1 MNKIYRNILLLV
13 SVGGIAVSCT
23 KNFGEYNTNPY
34 EPEALPVTSF
44 FPAMLDCLASPEENP
59 CQRNN
64 TFWAC
69 FGGYVTAPNSWSRG
83 TLYSTMNIDDE
94 WNRWTVDWYYT
105 AEGGKGLYPGWFSIQ
120 RMTEGEGYYFQMA
133 QLLRVYVMQ
142 MVASLQGPLPYSAV
156 ANGDFYVAY
165 DDEKTAWH
173 AMFDD
178 LDKAIEEIQSAVL
191 SGSTPLS
198 SVDRVYNGDNSKWL
212 KFANTLKLRMAMR
225 ISNVDPDYAKQKAE
239 EAVASGVM
247 ESTGDSA
254 YDNLNGRY
262 PNGYYQVS
270 AGWGS
275 YEVKA
280 NACIVSYMNGYK
292 DPRRAAYF
300 TKQTVVPDSQ
310 TEYMGVRSGI
320 SGCVPNDYRYYSGL
334 IYESLDRTTPM
345 PIMFAAEAAFLR
357 AEGALKGWNMGGTAQ
372 HFYEQGIRLSFDEWK
387 VSGADAYIAD
397 ATSTPAN
404 YTDEVKGENS
414 VSNKSRATIAWDESA
429 TDEQK
434 LEKIITQKWIA
445 GYPSSLEAWSDF
457 RRTGYPYI
465 FPPKDNLSQ
474 PQIDGERQQRRLRFS
489 KSEYERNAANVEAAV
504 NMLEGGDEDGTELWW
519 ALKNNEKKY

>member
-13 SVGGIAVSCT
+13 SAGVIAGGCT
-23 KNFGEYNTNPY
+23 KNFEEYNTNPY

-83 TLYSTMNIDDE
+83 TLYSTMNVDDD
-94 WNRWTVDWYYT
+94 WNKWTVDWYFT
-105 AEGGKGLYPGWFSIQ
+105 AEGGKGLYPGWFSVQ
-120 RMTEGEGYYFQMA
+120 RQTDGEGYYFQMA
-133 QLLRVYVMQ
+133 QLLRVYVMS
-142 MVASLQGPLPYSAV
+142 MVASLQGPLPYTSV

-165 DDEKTAWH
+165 DDEQTAWH

-178 LDKAIEEIQSAVL
+178 LDAAIAEIQAAAV

-198 SVDRVYNGDNSKWL
+198 SVDRVYGGDNSKWV

-225 ISNVDPDYAKQKAE
+225 ISSVDPVYAQQKAE
-239 EAVASGVM
+239 EAVAAGVM
-247 ESTGDSA
+247 ESIDDSA

-280 NACIVSYMNGYK
+280 NACIVAYMNGYQ

-300 TKQTVVPDSQ
+300 TRYEASDDAPE
-310 TEYMGVRSGI
+310 EYIGVRSGI
-320 SGCVPNDYRYYSGL
+320 QGCIPSDYRYYSGL

-372 HFYEQGIRLSFDEWK
+372 QFYEQGIRLSFAEWG
-387 VSGADAYIAD
+387 VEGADAYIANN
-397 ATSTPAN
+397 TLTPGN
-404 YTDEVKGENS
+404 HTDPLVGENN
-414 VSNKSRATIAWDESA
+414 VTNKSKVTIAWDEGAS
-429 TDEQK
+429 DDQK

-445 GYPSSLEAWSDF
+445 GFPSSLEGWSDF
-457 RRTGYPYI
+457 RRTGYPYL
-465 FPPKDNLSQ
+465 FAPRNNLSQ

-489 KSEYERNAANVEAAV
+489 QSEYERNAANVEAAAAK
-504 NMLEGGDEDGTELWW
+504 LEGGDEDGTELWW
-519 ALKNNEKKY
+519 ALKNGEKKY

>member
-1 MNKIYRNILLLV
+1 MNKIYRYILTL
-13 SVGGIAVSCT
+13 SVAGAAAAGCT
-23 KNFGEYNTNPY
+23 AKFEEYNTHPY
-34 EPEALPVTSF
+34 KPESLPVTSF

-69 FGGYVTAPNSWSRG
+69 FGGYVTAPNSWSRNN
-83 TLYSTMNIDDE
+83 LYSTFNIDDD
-94 WNRWTVDWYYT
+94 WNKWTVDWYFT
-105 AEGGKGLYPGWFSIQ
+105 ADGGKGLYPGWFNVQ
-120 RMTEGEGYYFQMA
+120 RNTGGEGYYFQMA

-142 MVASLQGPLPYSAV
+142 MVASLQGPLPYSKV
-156 ANGDFYVAY
+156 SNGDFYVAY

-178 LDKAIEEIQSAVL
+178 LDDAITEIQSAAT

-198 SVDRVYNGDNSKWL
+198 GVDRIYGGDNTKWL

-225 ISNVDPDYAKQKAE
+225 ISNIDPGYAQEKAE
-239 EAVASGVM
+239 EAIAAGVM
-247 ESTGDSA
+247 TTIDDSA

-280 NACIVSYMNGYK
+280 NACIVSYMNGYN
-292 DPRRAAYF
+292 DPRREKYF
-300 TKQTVVPDSQ
+300 TENTSGKDG
-310 TEYMGVRSGI
+310 EYKGVRSGVAGMLPAGFR
-320 SGCVPNDYRYYSGL
+320 SYSGL
-334 IYESLDRTTPM
+334 IYEDPANKTAPM
-345 PIMFAAEAAFLR
+345 PVMLAAEAAFLR
-357 AEGALKGWNMGGTAQ
+357 AEGALKGWNMGGDPGDL
-372 HFYEQGIRLSFDEWK
+372 YNEGIRLSFAEWGA
-387 VSGADAYIAD
+387 SGVDAYLED
-397 ATSTPAN
+397 ATSVPAN
-404 YTDEVKGENS
+404 YVDSDNGYNVT
-414 VSNKSRATIAWDESA
+414 NKSRCTIKWDENA

-445 GYPSSLEAWSDF
+445 GFPNGLEGWSDF

-465 FPPKDNLSQ
+465 FPPKDNLSTVGV
-474 PQIDGERQQRRLRFS
+474 DSERGQRRLRFS
-489 KSEYERNAANVEAAV
+489 QSEYDRNADNVTAAAA
-504 NMLEGGDEDGTELWW
+504 MLQGGDTDNSELWW
-519 ALKNNEKKY
+519 ALKDIKRY